1 MTTLSALAGDA
12 LGARRLVLTSED
24 RRRIAEGHTTLEQRL
39 ADGESVY
46 GVTRGFGPLV
56 AYAADHDGAAQ
67 GLGLVHHLCTGQ
79 GRPLGREATVLAVW
93 LRLQGMR
100 HGWSAVSADH
110 WEAVAD
116 LLGRGFV
123 PVVPG
128 EGSLSASGDLVP
140 LAHAALAL
148 GGEGEAWLDTGAGPV
163 AAPAA
168 QVIAELGGAPV
179 AWSARSALAFVNGT
193 SVSLAVAVLNQ
204 LELVAQ
210 ARALAALTGHIAGL
224 LGCDPQAYAEP
235 LQRVRPH
242 PGQRRAAE
250 WIRAELPADARR
262 GADRPLQEPY
272 SLRCAPQ
279 VIGAVLDQLDAQGA
293 VLATEAAGCTD
304 NPVVVDGQVW
314 HGGNFHA
321 LPVGLASDQLTLC
334 AHQLAFLAERQLAL
348 LVDPAHNGGL
358 PPMLTPTPGARSGL
372 AGVQIAATSMVA
384 KARQLGLPATLTPL
398 PTNLGNQ
405 DHVPMA
411 LNGALAG
418 EEVIRLGWLVLGS
431 LAVAIT
437 QWERL
442 AGRTPAAGRIWAE
455 LRALMPALTEDR
467 PLAGTVAAAGA
478 SLRTHF
484 REPGAAYAPQGPVA
498 ADGPEAVGGPVAVRA
513 PVTVDGGSGR

>member
-1 MTTLSALAGDA
+1 MITLSALAGDA
-12 LGARRLVLTSED
+12 LRARRLVLTPDD
-24 RRRIAEGHTTLEQRL
+24 RRRIADGHAALERRL
-39 ADGESVY
+39 AEGEAVY

-56 AYAADHDGAAQ
+56 AYAADHDAAAQ

-79 GRPLGREATVLAVW
+79 GRPLTPEATRLAVW

-100 HGWSAVSADH
+100 HGWSAVSPSH

-140 LAHAALAL
+140 LAHAALAF
-148 GGEGEAWLDTGAGPV
+148 GGAGEAWLDTDDGPV
-163 AAPAA
+163 ATPAD
-168 QVIAELGGAPV
+168 QVLRKLGGSPV
-179 AWSARSALAFVNGT
+179 AWTARSALAFVNGT
-193 SVSLAVAVLNQ
+193 SVSLAVAVLNH
-204 LELVAQ
+204 LELTAQ
-210 ARALAALTGHIAGL
+210 ARACAALTGHAAAL
-224 LGCDPQAYAEP
+224 LGCNPQAYAEQ

-250 WIRAELPADARR
+250 WIRAELPAGARHHP
-262 GADRPLQEPY
+262 DRPLQEPY

-293 VLATEAAGCTD
+293 VLATEAEGCTD

-321 LPVGLASDQLTLC
+321 LPVALASDQLTLC

-358 PPMLTPTPGARSGL
+358 PPMLTPAPGARSGL

-384 KARQLGLPATLTPL
+384 KCRQLGLPATLTPL

-418 EEVIRLGWLVLGS
+418 EEAIRLGWLVLGS
-431 LAVAIT
+431 LAVAVT
-437 QWERL
+437 QLGRL
-442 AGRTPAAGRIWAE
+442 AGRPPADDTVWAR
-455 LRALMPALTEDR
+455 LRDVMPPLDEDR

-478 SLRTHF
+478 VLRE
-484 REPGAAYAPQGPVA
+484 RWYEPGAGPASGPGGGAGRA
-498 ADGPEAVGGPVAVRA
+498 A
-513 PVTVDGGSGR
+513 S